1 MNESSGASSVSSAR
15 VPAVGHVMRRMTL
28 RKWGGTE
35 AVVHNLAAQY
45 EKSGTRSPVFCT
57 SMLSEPGREDVAG
70 VSVSRHR
77 YVFPW
82 FGLSAADKHRL
93 ELKGGS
99 PLAPGLFAAL
109 MREPGLSILH
119 THVQLRLGGMARTVA
134 KLRRIPYVVSIH
146 GGILTTPPEQVEK
159 MKEPFAGKFEW
170 GRAFGLLLGSRHVLR
185 DASAII
191 CVDKSE
197 SRLLASEYPESR
209 VEYIP
214 NGVDTGKFR
223 DADPGVFRRD
233 LGLPDSARVIA
244 CVSRIDYQKNQIL
257 LVRAFA
263 RMAARHPDHV
273 LAIVGPVTVEEYRDR
288 ILESARAAGVGD
300 RVHVVPGY
308 PPGDPRLASAFAAAE
323 MFVLPTDHEPF
334 GIVILEAW
342 ASGCPVIA
350 TKVGG
355 IPGFTTD
362 GRDILHV
369 PKGDEEAMAAA
380 MERLAADG
388 ALRHRLGEAGKAES
402 AGYDWSTIAGRY
414 LDLYSELIR
423 EHRS

>member
-1 MNESSGASSVSSAR
+1 MNESPQAPMDSGPR

-35 AVVHNLAAQY
+35 AVVHNLAARY
-45 EKSGTRSPVFCT
+45 EKRGTRSPVFCT
-57 SMLSEPGREDVAG
+57 SMLSNPGRENVAG
-70 VSVSRHR
+70 VSVRRHR

-82 FGLSAADKHRL
+82 FGLSTEDKRRL

-109 MREPGLSILH
+109 LREPGLSIVH

-134 KLRRIPYVVSIH
+134 KLRGIPYVVSIH
-146 GGILTTPPEQVEK
+146 GGILTTPAEQVEK
-159 MKEPFAGKFEW
+159 MKEPFAGKPEW
-170 GRAFGLLLGSRHVLR
+170 GRAFGMLLGSRHVLR

-197 SRLLASEYPESR
+197 SGMLAAEYPKTR

-214 NGVDTGKFR
+214 NGVDTEQFNA
-223 DADPGVFRRD
+223 ADPELFRRD
-233 LGLPDSARVIA
+233 LGLPASARVIA
-244 CVSRIDYQKNQIL
+244 CVSRIDYQKNQLL

-263 RMAARHPDHV
+263 RIARTHPDHV

-288 ILESARAAGVGD
+288 IVEVARAAGVGD
-300 RVHVVPGY
+300 RVYVIPGY

-362 GRDILHV
+362 ERDILHV

-380 MERLAADG
+380 IERLAADEGLRRQLG
-388 ALRHRLGEAGKAES
+388 AAGKAAS
-402 AGYDWSTIAGRY
+402 SGYDWSTIAGRY
-414 LDLYSELIR
+414 LDLYSELIQN
-423 EHRS
+423 HRA